1 MAAFSLEP
9 ATRFQQ
15 LKETPWVNV
24 TPVLRPRMIAAKQL
38 ESQQRRAT
46 AAQRQPELPAQRAW
60 QSDKP
65 VSGVCCSIRTLL
77 VPSRVRWASEPRLC
91 SYRST
96 RK

>member
-1 MAAFSLEP
+1 MAVFSLEP

-15 LKETPWVNV
+15 LKETPLVNV
-24 TPVLRPRMIAAKQL
+24 KPVLLPRMIASKQL
-38 ESQQRRAT
+38 ESQQRRA
-46 AAQRQPELPAQRAW
+46 AQRAW

-65 VSGVCCSIRTLL
+65 VSGVCCSIRPLL
-77 VPSRVRWASEPRLC
+77 VPWRVRWVSEPRLC